1 MYGTKPLQEPGL
13 IRISSKSFTEAII
26 KKLKEKNCKIVL
38 CTPAT
43 IGEKTD
49 FTNQQDGDLNK
60 YAQFIRD
67 IAKKDN
73 LPVCDLR
80 KAFLEYNLKNNTEN
94 KEKGSL
100 TVDGVH
106 LNEKGNQM
114 VADLLLPLVK

>member
-1 MYGTKPLQEPGL
+1 
-13 IRISSKSFTEAII
+13 
-26 KKLKEKNCKIVL
+26 L

-49 FTNQQDGDLNK
+49 FTDQQDGDMNK

-73 LPVCDLR
+73 LPLCDLR
-80 KAFLEYNLKNNTEN
+80 KAFLEYNLKNNPQN
-94 KEKGSL
+94 KEKGIL